1 MPELKITDKN
11 WGYSVISDKISMMIK
26 DIDFML
32 EEKDISKL
40 AASHLLKHFEYIAQI
55 CNEFKDKDELSEK
68 IDDVTH
74 KGPSF

>member
-40 AASHLLKHFEYIAQI
+40 AASHLLKHFDQPHHI
-55 CNEFKDKDELSEK
+55 ELLL
-68 IDDVTH
+68 
-74 KGPSF
+74 